1 LREGQRLAES
11 IEAEEG
17 AIVILGFGLGYAA
30 QMVQQKQRA
39 KLKQP
44 AILNNENKPRPV
56 IVVEKHKSLLLKA
69 FEHRDFTDFLD
80 NNRIIFIAGGTG
92 EGITTALNIA
102 NEIIKEHN
110 NSVGEKRVAPSV
122 IRNKALISLD
132 EPWYKAVDDRIRAW
146 SMKDD
151 VNTATHKR
159 FGVRWARNITRNI
172 SALRDYPGISRLAGL
187 VSKNCTTKHTRTF
200 GTNKYEYK
208 ERVTDS
214 DSSVIEINEN
224 LPVFLAAAGPSLD
237 KIKPLLRDIH
247 ERCVIVA
254 VDTSLR
260 FFIQNGVQPDF
271 TVVVDPQ
278 FWNSRHLDRCVFPPD
293 KSHAAGQIV
302 RQTALI
308 AEPAVYPQVLRLPF
322 KNKFVCSS
330 MFALGAFIEKKVDPK
345 GKLGAGGSVATSAW
359 DFARILGGS
368 EIWIAGLDL
377 SFPNLKTHFRGARF
391 ESLIN
396 SKSNRFNP
404 AEKWIVRALR
414 DGIPLM
420 GRAASGEQVLTDR
433 RLSLYAA
440 WFENQF
446 SQHASVKNF
455 CLFQEGLNIK
465 GLHAA
470 DTEKLLALPPRRE
483 EIDRRVREVF
493 SQTEIAFNNPEEK
506 QRRTELYENAINELK
521 NGMEN
526 IKNDAARGEK
536 IARDA
541 LKATHEIS
549 GSINLSQ
556 QEKIYKELNAI
567 TQNINESS
575 VKEIT
580 DFLLPLA
587 VDEKENNDIAG
598 NDDPFKKFLISSLV
612 LFSGIVRAVDF
623 YKACII

>member
-1 LREGQRLAES
+1 
-11 IEAEEG
+11 
-17 AIVILGFGLGYAA
+17 
-30 QMVQQKQRA
+30 M
-39 KLKQP
+39 
-44 AILNNENKPRPV
+44 
-56 IVVEKHKSLLLKA
+56 LLKA
-69 FEHRDFTDFLD
+69 FEQRDFTDFLD
-80 NNRIIFIAGGTG
+80 NNRIIFIIGGTG

-102 NEIIKEHN
+102 NELISPHDN
-110 NSVGEKRVAPSV
+110 NINEKRALPSV

-132 EPWYKAVDDRIRAW
+132 EQWYKAIDDRIRAW
-146 SMKDD
+146 AVKDD

-159 FGVRWARNITRNI
+159 FGARWARNITRNM

-187 VSKNCTTKHTRTF
+187 ASKNFTTNYTRTF
-200 GTNKYEYK
+200 GTNKHEHK
-208 ERVTDS
+208 ERVS
-214 DSSVIEINEN
+214 NSESSVIEVNEN

-260 FFIQNGVQPDF
+260 FFTQNRVQPDF

-278 FWNSRHLDRCVFPPD
+278 FWNSRHLDRCVF
-293 KSHAAGQIV
+293 S
-302 RQTALI
+302 QTALI

-345 GKLGAGGSVATSAW
+345 GKLGAGGSVATTAW

-391 ESLIN
+391 ESLSN

-404 AEKWIVRALR
+404 AEKWVVRALR
-414 DGIPLM
+414 DGMPLM
-420 GRAASGEQVLTDR
+420 GRTASGGQVLTDR

-446 SQHASVKNF
+446 SQYASVKNF

-465 GLHAA
+465 GLNAA
-470 DTEKLLALPPRRE
+470 DTEKFLALPPRRE
-483 EIDRRVREVF
+483 EIDRRIQEVF

-521 NGMEN
+521 NGMEK
-526 IKNDAARGEK
+526 IKNDAARGVK

-541 LKATHEIS
+541 LNAAHEIS
-549 GSINLSQ
+549 SSITLSQ

-567 TQNINESS
+567 TQNINESG

-587 VDEKENNDIAG
+587 GDGKENDNIAS
-598 NDDPFKKFLISSLV
+598 NDDPFRKFIISSLE
-612 LFSGIVRAVDF
+612 LFSGTVRAVDF
-623 YKACII
+623 YTCLF